1 MLCGISRLSIRS
13 ILATATFFATAVGV
27 VQYTGTP
34 GPSVPP
40 STNFG
45 YTTVALLQIPFLFY
59 RYIIPETIPKQ
70 YYKSISSFVIAVHF
84 ALGLALAGM
93 LQSSKIKNFLILPFS
108 SSFDPSL
115 ALVAVG
121 GLSPNLLAWLVQVR
135 YAEKPKWAS
144 KFDLSTEQVDWSLF
158 WGSVVFG
165 AAWGW
170 LGICPGPG
178 IVLEGAF
185 VEQWNI
191 GFWIL
196 GFPMGRLLPVSFQS
210 PF

>member
-1 MLCGISRLSIRS
+1 MLCGIARLSIRS

-27 VQYTGTP
+27 VQYTGTL
-34 GPSVPP
+34 GPSAPP
-40 STNFG
+40 STSFG
-45 YTTVALLQIPFLFY
+45 YTTVALLQIPFLLY
-59 RYIIPETIPKQ
+59 RYIIPKTIPKR
-70 YYKSISSFVIAVHF
+70 YYKLVSSFVIAVHF

-93 LQSSKIKNFLILPFS
+93 LQPSKIKNFFILPFS

-121 GLSPNLLAWLVQVR
+121 GLLPNLVAWLVQVR

-144 KFDLSTEQVDWSLF
+144 RFDLSIAQVDWSLF
-158 WGSVVFG
+158 LGSVVSG

-170 LGICPGPG
+170 LGISPGPG

-185 VEQWNI
+185 VEQWSI
-191 GFWIL
+191 GVWIL
-196 GFPMGRLLPVSFQS
+196 GFSAARLLPVSF
-210 PF
+210 